1 MADELTTPVTCA
13 VKDLS
18 VGDQIAIKDFDGAP
32 RVVRGGTKI
41 SADTMELKLED
52 SDGHIEVA
60 DFKLNEE
67 VTVVAKNVTGSK
79 AAKGKTKKTSA
90 AKPVGTAKSKEKI
103 GPKAAVATTRS
114 AEPKKAAPDNA
125 TKKMSAIDAAAKV
138 LGEASEAMNC
148 QEMIKAMR
156 EKGYWTSPGGKTPHA
171 TLYSAI
177 LRELQTKGNDARFKK
192 TERGKFK
199 AAPAK

>member
-1 MADELTTPVTCA
+1 MVEQLATPQTCA

-18 VGDQIAIKDFDGAP
+18 LGDQIEIRDFAGGP

-52 SDGHIEVA
+52 ADGHIEVA

-67 VTVVAKNVTGSK
+67 VAVIAKKAKSAK
-79 AAKGKTKKTSA
+79 AAKEQTKKTSS
-90 AKPVGTAKSKEKI
+90 AKHAGPAKSKDKTA
-103 GPKAAVATTRS
+103 PKTAVPTTRA
-114 AEPKKAAPDNA
+114 AEPKKAAPER
-125 TKKMSAIDAAAKV
+125 TTKMSAVDAAAKV
-138 LGEASEAMNC
+138 LSEAGEAMNC
-148 QEMIKAMR
+148 QDMIKAMG

-177 LRELQTKGNDARFKK
+177 LREIQNKGNDARFKK
-192 TERGKFK
+192 MERGKFSLGK
-199 AAPAK
+199 AS

>member
-1 MADELTTPVTCA
+1 MADGLATPVTCA

-18 VGDQIAIKDFDGAP
+18 VGDQIAIKDFDGGP

-52 SDGHIEVA
+52 DEGHIEVA

-67 VTVVAKNVTGSK
+67 VTVVAKKVKGSK
-79 AAKGKTKKTSA
+79 AAKGKTKKTSSA
-90 AKPVGTAKSKEKI
+90 TPASANKSKAA
-103 GPKAAVATTRS
+103 PKAAAKARR
-114 AEPKKAAPDNA
+114 AEPMKAARDGVA
-125 TKKMSAIDAAAKV
+125 KKMSAIDAAAKV

-148 QEMIKAMR
+148 QEMIKAMG
-156 EKGYWTSPGGKTPHA
+156 EKGYWISPGGKTPHA

-177 LRELQTKGNDARFKK
+177 LREITAKGKDARFKK
-192 TERGKFK
+192 AERGKF
-199 AAPAK
+199 ALAQSEG

>member
-1 MADELTTPVTCA
+1 MTDELATPKTCA

-18 VGDQIAIKDFDGAP
+18 VGDQIRVKDFDGP

-52 SDGHIEVA
+52 GEGRIEVA

-67 VTVVAKNVTGSK
+67 VTVVAKNVTNSK
-79 AAKGKTKKTSA
+79 AAKGKTKKTSG
-90 AKPVGTAKSKEKI
+90 AKPVGAAKSKEKI
-103 GPKAAVATTRS
+103 GPRAAAATTRS
-114 AEPKKAAPDNA
+114 AEPKKPASDNA

-138 LGEASEAMNC
+138 LGEVGEPMNC
-148 QEMIKAMR
+148 QEMIKEMD

-177 LRELQTKGNDARFKK
+177 LRELNAKGNEARFKK
-192 TERGKFK
+192 SERGKFTLARSK
-199 AAPAK
+199 E

>member
-1 MADELTTPVTCA
+1 MTDELATPQTCA

-18 VGDQIAIKDFDGAP
+18 LGDQIRVKDFDGP

-52 SDGHIEVA
+52 GEGRIEVA

-79 AAKGKTKKTSA
+79 AAKGKTKKTSG
-90 AKPVGTAKSKEKI
+90 AKPVSAAKSKEKI
-103 GPKAAVATTRS
+103 TPKAAVATTRS
-114 AEPKKAAPDNA
+114 AGPKKAAPDNA

-138 LGEASEAMNC
+138 LGEAGEPMNC
-148 QEMIKAMR
+148 QELIKAMG

-177 LRELQTKGNDARFKK
+177 LREIQTKGNDARFKK
-192 TERGKFK
+192 TERGKFTFNG
-199 AAPAK
+199 AA